1 MRKALLVC
9 LMCTISLSGFCQFFN
24 AFQIDRKPGKNGHP
38 MKSDLMFSAIFNTP
52 MTDVEEIAKITS
64 AYFAQDSLL
73 EFVQW
78 DEHAGNNVVHF
89 SLRRGQ
95 YKTTC
100 MGVSLVRNPVVLDFN
115 INFQFV
121 EGQMQMTF
129 TDFSSKVYA
138 FADENKN
145 LYIGNEPLNELEQSI
160 VDEWLTELFSYES
173 IDKNARKDLRANIAQ
188 QFGKYEAARNGG
200 HTQIITLDNM
210 SQYKRKGME
219 AFWEANIN
227 LHKENHWV
235 LGVDESCFEHY
246 FSAIFMSY
254 FQEIA
259 KIINGEFE
267 GVAIDGVEI
276 YEKDADGKVRP
287 VDPKQKKQWL
297 KENRSL

>member
-1 MRKALLVC
+1 
-9 LMCTISLSGFCQFFN
+9 
-24 AFQIDRKPGKNGHP
+24 
-38 MKSDLMFSAIFNTP
+38 
-52 MTDVEEIAKITS
+52 
-64 AYFAQDSLL
+64 
-73 EFVQW
+73 
-78 DEHAGNNVVHF
+78 
-89 SLRRGQ
+89 
-95 YKTTC
+95 
-100 MGVSLVRNPVVLDFN
+100 
-115 INFQFV
+115 
-121 EGQMQMTF
+121 
-129 TDFSSKVYA
+129 
-138 FADENKN
+138 
-145 LYIGNEPLNELEQSI
+145 
-160 VDEWLTELFSYES
+160 
-173 IDKNARKDLRANIAQ
+173 
-188 QFGKYEAARNGG
+188 
-200 HTQIITLDNM
+200 M